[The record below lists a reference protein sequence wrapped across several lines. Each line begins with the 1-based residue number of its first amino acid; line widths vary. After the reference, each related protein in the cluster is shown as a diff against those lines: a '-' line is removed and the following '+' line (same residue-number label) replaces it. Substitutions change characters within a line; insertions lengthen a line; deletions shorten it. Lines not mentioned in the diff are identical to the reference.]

1 MGLKNKS
8 FIGTGWHFPP
18 RFTKETRTVEMVK
31 DEEDIKESITIFI
44 GTRLGERIMRSN
56 YGSIIHSYTY
66 ESIDGNSIKN
76 LSMEIKINLQKFE
89 PRINV
94 IDVDATRSD
103 SNQGLINFN
112 IQYEIIGANV
122 RDNIVYPFY
131 INEGTDIK

>member
-1 MGLKNKS
+1 
-8 FIGTGWHFPP
+8 
-18 RFTKETRTVEMVK
+18 MVK